1 MALPEIDVFIGLGSN
16 KGDSMQHLTE
26 ARRNISEL
34 PEATLVATSSYYR
47 TAAWGKTDQPDFINQ
62 VIQASTTYHPEELML
77 SLLQIEERM
86 GRKREEKWGP
96 RSIDLDILFF
106 GQSILNSDLLQVP
119 HPHLSERRFVLEP
132 LCELAPDFKHPLNG
146 KTVRQLLELSTDIG
160 SVKRLDSGNE

>member
-1 MALPEIDVFIGLGSN
+1 MALPEVHVFIGLGCN
-16 KGDSMQHLTE
+16 EGDSLQHLSD

-34 PEATLVATSSYYR
+34 PEANLIAASSFYR

-62 VIQASTTYHPEELML
+62 VIQISSTFHPEELML

-106 GQSILNSDLLQVP
+106 GQSILHSDLLQVP
-119 HPHLSERRFVLEP
+119 HPHITERRFVLEP
-132 LCELAPDFKHPLNG
+132 LCELAPAFTHPLNG
-146 KTVRQLLELSTDIG
+146 KTVRQLLELCTDIG
-160 SVKRLDSGNE
+160 SVKRINSGNE

>member
-1 MALPEIDVFIGLGSN
+1 
-16 KGDSMQHLTE
+16 MQHLAE

-34 PEATLVATSSYYR
+34 PEAALVAESSFYQ

-62 VIQASTTYHPEELML
+62 VIQVRSTYHPEELML
-77 SLLQIEERM
+77 SLLQIEQRM

-119 HPHLSERRFVLEP
+119 HPHLSARRFVLEP

-146 KTVRQLLELSTDIG
+146 KTVRQLLELCTDIG